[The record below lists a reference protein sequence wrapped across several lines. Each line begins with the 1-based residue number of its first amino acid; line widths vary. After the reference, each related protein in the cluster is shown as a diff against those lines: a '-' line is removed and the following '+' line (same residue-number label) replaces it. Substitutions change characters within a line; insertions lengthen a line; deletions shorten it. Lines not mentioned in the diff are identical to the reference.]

1 MNGRAFIDTAR
12 GEFVLGDLALP
23 VADAE
28 PTGAL
33 RLLSPAGPVFRPIT
47 FGERFRLVERAAVA
61 ADPVESLCAAIMKC
75 ATVLPG
81 EMELSAA
88 QWNACQT
95 LALMLAGAGI
105 EAPSFAE
112 AMLLV
117 GGRAGWGYREIE
129 EAEAS
134 RIDHLARRLE
144 PKLPDPDDG
153 WSRVVFQQEEPSGPD
168 AIRRDLATRL
178 LSRFADPDAGVAEEL
193 PEVFGTDRP
202 VIHAMTPE
210 RPSRLAS
217 AFRPESIPVGNAGF
231 GEVKGDGR
239 PAEPGEYGVRE
250 KGGGVAIASPLSP
263 DETRKQEP
271 DSESPGVPPKRR
283 AKVLGYR
290 LEGWEKRSSDAHSIA
305 PSRPAGGENVSAEA
319 QRGTPASRP
328 EPGGAAGHETGSGYG
343 DRIASGEPAPAS
355 RGDSESRGNTEQMRS
370 PSVRSLASSIAGRR
384 DGGPGSADTARGTTV
399 VSPSPAAPV
408 TGEAGKSG
416 TMPGHDTI
424 GMAPGMGGGSESA
437 PRSWSLLQ
445 EGNEMESGGMAS
457 APPVMAGSL
466 GRPEESGVASI
477 IMELA
482 DALAELLHEEAD
494 LRGIDR

>member
-1 MNGRAFIDTAR
+1 MNGRAFIDAAR

-33 RLLSPAGPVFRPIT
+33 RLLSPAGPVLRPIT

-117 GGRAGWGYREIE
+117 GGRAGWSYREIE

-134 RIDHLARRLE
+134 RIDHLSRRLE

-153 WSRVVFQQEEPSGPD
+153 WSRVVFQEEEPSGTD

-178 LSRFADPDAGVAEEL
+178 LSRFADPDAGLAEEL
-193 PEVFGTDRP
+193 PGVFGTEHP
-202 VIHAMTPE
+202 VVDAMTPE
-210 RPSRLAS
+210 RPNRS
-217 AFRPESIPVGNAGF
+217 APAFQTESIPAGDAGF

-239 PAEPGEYGVRE
+239 PAESGQYGVRG
-250 KGGGVAIASPLSP
+250 KGPGVPIASPFSP
-263 DETRKQEP
+263 DETLRGVPGSEAP
-271 DSESPGVPPKRR
+271 DVPPKRR
-283 AKVLGYR
+283 AKVLGYT
-290 LEGWEKRSSDAHSIA
+290 LEGWEKRSSDANSIA
-305 PSRPAGGENVSAEA
+305 PSRPVGGESVSAEA
-319 QRGTPASRP
+319 QPAAPASVP
-328 EPGGAAGHETGSGYG
+328 EPVFTAGHETGRGYV
-343 DRIASGEPAPAS
+343 DRMASGGSAPAS
-355 RGDSESRGNTEQMRS
+355 GGDSESRGNMEEMRS
-370 PSVRSLASSIAGRR
+370 SSVRTLARSIAGRR
-384 DGGPGSADTARGTTV
+384 DGAPGSADMARGATV
-399 VSPSPAAPV
+399 LPPSPAAGE
-408 TGEAGKSG
+408 TGRSG
-416 TMPGHDTI
+416 RMPGHGAVGT
-424 GMAPGMGGGSESA
+424 APGMAGGSEPA
-437 PRSWSLLQ
+437 PRSWSFLQ
-445 EGNEMESGGMAS
+445 EGDEMESGGMAAA
-457 APPVMAGSL
+457 APVVAGSL